1 MHSSDFP
8 SQPRSHSTGIDR
20 TGSIKNAGVL
30 TQQAF
35 DKLLNRFSTN
45 REAAGIEYETTR
57 QKLVRFF
64 LSRSVDLADVYADE
78 TINRVARRIDEGQDI
93 DNLRGYFYGVAQ
105 IVFKEFLKAKDRT
118 AVAIEDA
125 PPQRLAQKAP
135 EPNDP
140 DLRLQCFDRCLES
153 LAPESRQ
160 LILEYYEE
168 EGRAKIVRRQQ
179 LADRLRIPLNALR
192 IRAHRIRVSLEECIQ
207 SCLQEYVGQ
216 K

>member
-1 MHSSDFP
+1 LHSSDLP
-8 SQPRSHSTGIDR
+8 SQRSHSTGIDR
-20 TGSIKNAGVL
+20 TGAINGDGVL
-30 TQQAF
+30 SQQAF

-64 LSRSVDLADVYADE
+64 LSRSIDLADVYADE

-105 IVFKEFLKAKDRT
+105 LVFKEILKDKDRA
-118 AVAIEDA
+118 AVPIEDA

-135 EPNDP
+135 EQKDP

-153 LAPESRQ
+153 LPPESRQ

-192 IRAHRIRVSLEECIQ
+192 IRAHRIRVGLEECIQ

>member
-1 MHSSDFP
+1 MHSSDLP

-20 TGSIKNAGVL
+20 TGSIKGAGVL

-57 QKLVRFF
+57 RKLVRFF

-78 TINRVARRIDEGQDI
+78 TINRVARRIDEGQNI

-105 IVFKEFLKAKDRT
+105 MVFKEIYKDKERA
-118 AVAIEDA
+118 AVAIDDA
-125 PPQRLAQKAP
+125 PVQRLAQKAV

-140 DLRLQCFDRCLES
+140 DLRLLCFDRCLES

-192 IRAHRIRVSLEECIQ
+192 IRAHRIRVGLEECIQ
-207 SCLQEYVGQ
+207 SCLQEYVSQ

>member
-1 MHSSDFP
+1 LHSSELP
-8 SQPRSHSTGIDR
+8 SPRSHSTGIDR
-20 TGSIKNAGVL
+20 TGAIKGAGVL
-30 TQQAF
+30 SQQAF

-45 REAAGIEYETTR
+45 REAAGVEYETTR

-64 LSRSVDLADVYADE
+64 LSRSIDLADVYADE

-105 IVFKEFLKAKDRT
+105 LVFKEILKDKDRA
-118 AVAIEDA
+118 AVPIEDA

-140 DLRLQCFDRCLES
+140 DLRLLCFDRCLES

-192 IRAHRIRVSLEECIQ
+192 IRAHRIRVGLEECIQ

>member
-1 MHSSDFP
+1 M
-8 SQPRSHSTGIDR
+8 
-20 TGSIKNAGVL
+20 

>member
-1 MHSSDFP
+1 MNSAEFP

-20 TGSIKNAGVL
+20 TGSIKTAGVL

-57 QKLVRFF
+57 RKLVRFF

-93 DNLRGYFYGVAQ
+93 DNLNGYFYGVAQ
-105 IVFKEFLKAKDRT
+105 LVFKETLKDKDRG
-118 AVAIEDA
+118 AVNIDDA
-125 PPQRLAQKAP
+125 PPERLTQRAA
-135 EPNDP
+135 EPTDP
-140 DLRLQCFDRCLES
+140 DLRLKCFDRCLES

-168 EGRAKIVRRQQ
+168 EGRAKIERRQQ
-179 LADRLRIPLNALR
+179 IADRLRIPMNALR
-192 IRAHRIRVSLEECIQ
+192 IRAHRIRVGLEECIQ
-207 SCLQEYVGQ
+207 SCLRECVGE

>member
-1 MHSSDFP
+1 LS
-8 SQPRSHSTGIDR
+8 
-20 TGSIKNAGVL
+20 
-30 TQQAF
+30 QQAF

-64 LSRSVDLADVYADE
+64 LSRSIDLADVYADE

-105 IVFKEFLKAKDRT
+105 LVFKEILKDKDRA
-118 AVAIEDA
+118 AVPIEDA

-135 EPNDP
+135 EQKDP
-140 DLRLQCFDRCLES
+140 DLRLMCFDRCLES

-192 IRAHRIRVSLEECIQ
+192 IRAHRIRVGLEECIQ